1 MARKTEK
8 TPKVVGVPH
17 SEVMAKA
24 MKDPEFRYHYE
35 QRQIVHEIALAVRGM
50 RRQAGMTQVQLAKLV
65 GVSQPMIARI
75 EKGAGT
81 AAPGWN
87 TLRRVCIALGKQLR
101 LSFVDQA
108 EPGHLVEV
116 DGKPA
121 PQIEAEQA
129 GLD

>member
-1 MARKTEK
+1 MAKKTEK
-8 TPKVVGVPH
+8 TPRVVGVPH

-24 MKDPEFRYHYE
+24 MQNPEFRYHYE
-35 QRQIVHEIALAVRGM
+35 QRKIVQEIALAVRGM

-81 AAPGWN
+81 VAPGWN

-101 LSFVDQA
+101 LSFVDHS

-116 DGKPA
+116 NGKPA
-121 PQIEAEQA
+121 PQIEAEQTQ
-129 GLD
+129 GL